1 MFPMLHPT
9 ERQPMAS
16 RRGGRSLAALWALM
30 ATRTASLRPAP
41 ATQRLI
47 VQVGQGQPRGVSIPP
62 VRLLE
67 LVTLQARAWGL
78 LPILCLCK
86 SHESSGAMAPGV
98 HSREAALPI
107 CTVVSLTTDQG
118 PCDLGSSR
126 FTKAKLT
133 DVPPSLLLQLVP
145 RRTAYD

>member
-16 RRGGRSLAALWALM
+16 MRGGRSLVALWALM

-47 VQVGQGQPRGVSIPP
+47 VQVGQGQRRGVSIPP

-86 SHESSGAMAPGV
+86 SHESSAAWSPVVIRG
-98 HSREAALPI
+98 RAALPI
-107 CTVVSLTTDQG
+107 YV
-118 PCDLGSSR
+118 R
-126 FTKAKLT
+126 
-133 DVPPSLLLQLVP
+133 LVH
-145 RRTAYD
+145 